1 MLISYNLQASKR
13 DFQKTMKKRERDGC
27 KTGTWKL
34 KGDET
39 AFA

>member
-13 DFQKTMKKRERDGC
+13 DFQKTMKKREGDGC